1 MDYPLSSSDSS
12 LSGHDDKKGTLPV
25 QYGSGVHRDYDDVDS
40 WESDSNITEPDVPE
54 LPPLEIL
61 EERLQESQS
70 RNSRTL
76 ELTLRFTAP
85 DPNGDDVSPI
95 QTLVTAIK
103 EIFR

>member
-1 MDYPLSSSDSS
+1 VDYPSSSSNS
-12 LSGHDDKKGTLPV
+12 YPSENEEEERILPV
-25 QYGSGVHRDYDDVDS
+25 QYGSGVCHDNDDD
-40 WESDSNITEPDVPE
+40 WETESLATESDVPE

-61 EERLQESQS
+61 DEHLCESRS

-85 DPNGDDVSPI
+85 DPNGDDVLPI
-95 QTLVTAIK
+95 RTIETAIK

>member
-1 MDYPLSSSDSS
+1 VYEEEERI
-12 LSGHDDKKGTLPV
+12 LPV
-25 QYGSGVHRDYDDVDS
+25 QYGLGIFHDNDDNNDDDD
-40 WESDSNITEPDVPE
+40 WESGSLATESDVPE

-61 EERLQESQS
+61 DEQVRESQS

-76 ELTLRFTAP
+76 ELTVRFTAP

-95 QTLVTAIK
+95 RTIETAIK

>member
-1 MDYPLSSSDSS
+1 M
-12 LSGHDDKKGTLPV
+12 
-25 QYGSGVHRDYDDVDS
+25 QYGLGRPHNNDDDDDD
-40 WESDSNITEPDVPE
+40 WESGSLATESDVPE

-61 EERLQESQS
+61 DEQLSESQS

-95 QTLVTAIK
+95 RTIETAIK